1 MPPKASKNTAAAAA
15 NDAASGGTT
24 LSPKETQILLAVVS
38 CMPEVPDV
46 SHGLILLSILIKLE
60 CKSNSNTGKFW

>member
-1 MPPKASKNTAAAAA
+1 
-15 NDAASGGTT
+15 
-24 LSPKETQILLAVVS
+24 
-38 CMPEVPDV
+38 MPEVPDV